1 MVHLIRLADDV
12 SSTVTSGKGEADGT
26 ATDVG
31 VSLTVEEV
39 GFAGSRQLVTLAGW
53 KLVRL
58 ISNSEGFY
66 TPIGD
71 GVPGT
76 CQRRSS
82 AP

>member
-12 SSTVTSGKGEADGT
+12 SSTVTAGKGEADGT

-39 GFAGSRQLVTLAGW
+39 GFARSTRLVALASW
-53 KLVRL
+53 SL

-71 GVPGT
+71 GPLGT
-76 CQRRSS
+76 CQRRSC